1 MTDCTIWYMYRMVHS
16 IMASSQARDRLL
28 AAAVAQARHG
38 GIGDL
43 SLRELAA
50 AIGTSHRM
58 LLYHFGS
65 REGLLTA
72 VSRAVEEAERS
83 AQQLSTA
90 VTPDGARQLW
100 RRVSDP
106 ELWPAERLF
115 FELYVQ
121 SLLGRPGTEGFAR
134 ESVTAW
140 TGPVA
145 QAMADAGLDQATARA
160 EARLGLAVIRGL
172 ILDLLATGELAEVRA
187 AHEQYLGHYAP
198 AEEIS
203 PAPETPPDTGQFLAD
218 HGH

>member
-1 MTDCTIWYMYRMVHS
+1 
-16 IMASSQARDRLL
+16 MASSQARDRLL
-28 AAAVAQARHG
+28 AAAVAQARRG
-38 GIGDL
+38 GISDL

-72 VSRAVEEAERS
+72 VSRAVDEAERS
-83 AQQLSTA
+83 AQELSQA
-90 VTPDGARQLW
+90 VTPDGARQFW

-121 SLLGRPGTEGFAR
+121 SLLGRAGTEGFAR
-134 ESVTAW
+134 EAVTAW

-145 QAMADAGLDQATARA
+145 QALEELGADPATART
-160 EARLGLAVIRGL
+160 EARLGLAVVRGL
-172 ILDLLATGELAEVRA
+172 ILDLLATGDQDGVRA
-187 AHEQYLGHYAP
+187 AHEQYLGHYA
-198 AEEIS
+198 
-203 PAPETPPDTGQFLAD
+203 APEDAAPSATDDPPATGHFPAGN
-218 HGH
+218 GH

>member
-1 MTDCTIWYMYRMVHS
+1 
-16 IMASSQARDRLL
+16 MASSQARDRLL
-28 AAAVAQARHG
+28 AAAVDQARRG

-72 VSRAVEEAERS
+72 VSRAVDEAERS
-83 AQQLSTA
+83 ALRLSEA
-90 VTPDGARQLW
+90 VTPDGARKFW

-106 ELWPAERLF
+106 EMWPAERLF

-134 ESVTAW
+134 DAVTSWA
-140 TGPVA
+140 GPVA
-145 QAMADAGLDQATARA
+145 EALEDAGADPATARA
-160 EARLGLAVIRGL
+160 EARLGVAVVRGL
-172 ILDLLATGELAEVRA
+172 LLDLLATGDHDGVRA
-187 AHEQYLGHYAP
+187 AHEQFLRHYQAGNGH
-198 AEEIS
+198 
-203 PAPETPPDTGQFLAD
+203 
-218 HGH
+218 